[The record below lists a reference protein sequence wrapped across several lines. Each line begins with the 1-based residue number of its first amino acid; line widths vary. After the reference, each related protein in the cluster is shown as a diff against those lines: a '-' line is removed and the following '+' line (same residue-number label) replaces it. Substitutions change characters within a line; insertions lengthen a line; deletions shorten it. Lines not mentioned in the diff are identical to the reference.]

1 MVLPGKMCGYIFSGT
16 FMPSKSIPPAM
27 MVATKLEI
35 FNLNCFFSSDSALP
49 MLSAAYKELKHCAS

>member
-16 FMPSKSIPPAM
+16 FMPSKSIPLAM
-27 MVATKLEI
+27 MVATKLDI

-49 MLSAAYKELKHCAS
+49 MLSAA